1 MNYLVHLYLSG
12 NDPEILAG
20 NFMGDFVKGRLNDS
34 SPHPF
39 QDGIV
44 LHRRIDTFAQHHPRF
59 RQSWQRLAPRYGL
72 YRGAMVDLFYDHFLA
87 RGWEAW
93 SYEPLEIWLARK
105 QEIVESHS
113 SSLPERL
120 QGLVP
125 IIFGELLP
133 SYREVEGIGLA
144 LERMARRVKRPNP
157 LAGGE
162 EELVSHY
169 MGLQDDFQ
177 SFLPAARE
185 FAGNFLLA
193 CARESHVPDEA

>member
-12 NDPEILAG
+12 DDPEILVG
-20 NFMGDFVKGRLNDS
+20 NFMGDFVKGRVNYIN
-34 SPHPF
+34 PHHLR
-39 QDGIV
+39 DGIV
-44 LHRRIDTFAQHHPRF
+44 LHRRIDTFAQHHPLF
-59 RQSWQRLAPRYGL
+59 RQSRQRLAPRYGL

-87 RGWEAW
+87 LGWETW
-93 SYEPLEIWLARK
+93 SGEPLDVWLARIRG
-105 QEIVESHS
+105 IVESHN

-120 QGLVP
+120 QGFVP

-133 SYREVEGIGLA
+133 SYRQVEGIGRA

-169 MGLQDDFQ
+169 AGLQDDFQ

-185 FAGNFLLA
+185 FVSDFLM
-193 CARESHVPDEA
+193 EKKI

>member
-12 NDPEILAG
+12 DDPEILVG
-20 NFMGDFVKGRLNDS
+20 NFMGDFVKGRVNDS
-34 SPHPF
+34 APHPLR
-39 QDGIV
+39 DGIV

-59 RQSWQRLAPRYGL
+59 RQSRQRLAPCYGL

-87 RGWEAW
+87 LGWEDW
-93 SYEPLEIWLARK
+93 SDEPLDVWLTRIRG
-105 QEIVESHS
+105 IVESHN

-133 SYREVEGIGLA
+133 SYREVEGIGRA

-162 EELVSHY
+162 GELVSHY
-169 MGLQDDFQ
+169 AGLQDDFQ

-185 FAGNFLLA
+185 FVRDYLQRKENQ
-193 CARESHVPDEA
+193 V